1 MRCSTKYTGLINN
14 LKIKIPSASI
24 TIGNVGYA
32 TYARLNGQV
41 NNAQKTIS
49 ASLSGDCCKTANNG
63 ADCASASAPI
73 AAKFLN
79 LCTSPPFP
87 ICWKPCVYL
96 MPWPLATV
104 SAAPSLAFRSLH
116 RLQSPL
122 DRLHNHLLKV
132 RFLIKMTVSTMRAP
146 CPA

>member
-1 MRCSTKYTGLINN
+1 MRCSNKYTGSFNSKL
-14 LKIKIPSASI
+14 KIPSASL
-24 TIGNVGYA
+24 TFNNVGYT

-49 ASLSGDCCKTANNG
+49 TSLSVDCCKTANNG
-63 ADCASASAPI
+63 VDCASASAPI
-73 AAKFLN
+73 AAVFLN

-87 ICWKPCVYL
+87 ICWKPCVYH

-122 DRLHNHLLKV
+122 NELQNHLLKQ
-132 RFLIKMTVSTMRAP
+132 RFLIVMIVSTMRAP
-146 CPA
+146 RCT